1 MTIPNRL
8 SSTKATERRR
18 LRFHALPVKALHRLT
33 TDAVEVVFAIPDEL
47 IAEYDYLPGQHVA
60 VRHHH
65 EGTEIRR
72 SYSLC
77 APAGNGE
84 LHIAVKAEPG
94 GIYSTYAT
102 SDLAV
107 GDLVE
112 VMTPQGSFTSK
123 LRSGSGAHV
132 AAVAAG
138 SGITP
143 VLALATAV
151 LRDDPAA
158 TFSLIYSSRSA
169 DQVMFVDALAD
180 LKDRYPARFSLHHIL
195 TREQRQ
201 SPMHS
206 GRLDLQKLPTV
217 LEYLVP
223 PGTVDEWFLCGP
235 VELVRSVR
243 GELLARGSDP
253 ELVHTELFSTGDE
266 PVRRKHIPPVDGG
279 TSDRPQVDI
288 TLTLDGRTSTVRSPA
303 DSGERILDAALRS
316 RSDVPFACAGGVC
329 GTCRAKLVDGTVEMV
344 TNYAL
349 EPDELAAGYILTCQS
364 EPTSTAVTV
373 DYDA

>member
-1 MTIPNRL
+1 M

-18 LRFHALPVKALHRLT
+18 LRFHPLPVKAVNRLT
-33 TDAVEVVFAIPDEL
+33 ADAVEVVFAIPGEL
-47 IAEYDYLPGQHVA
+47 DAEYGYLPGQHVA
-60 VRHHH
+60 VRHRHD
-65 EGTEIRR
+65 GTEIRR

-102 SDLAV
+102 SDLSV
-107 GDLVE
+107 GDVVE

-123 LRSGSGAHV
+123 LRAGSGAHV

-143 VLALATAV
+143 VLALATGV
-151 LRDDPAA
+151 LRDDPDA

-180 LKDRYPARFSLHHIL
+180 LKDRYPSRFSLHHIL

-201 SPMHS
+201 SPVHS
-206 GRLDLQKLPTV
+206 GRLDPEKLSTV
-217 LEYLVP
+217 LEYMVRP
-223 PGTVDEWFLCGP
+223 DSVDEWFLCGP
-235 VELVRSVR
+235 VELVRGVR
-243 GELLARGSDP
+243 GELLTRGSDP
-253 ELVHTELFSTGDE
+253 NLVHTELFSTGEE
-266 PVRRKHIPPVDGG
+266 PVRRKNIPPVSGHG
-279 TSDRPQVDI
+279 AAGRPQVDI
-288 TLTLDGRTSTVRSPA
+288 TLTLDGRTSTVQSPA
-303 DSGERILDAALRS
+303 GSGERILDAALRS

-329 GTCRAKLVDGTVEMV
+329 GTCRAKLVDGTVDMA

-364 EPTSTAVTV
+364 EPTSSAVTV
-373 DYDA
+373 DYDS